1 MKKILVMFVMLLVA
15 AISCFALEITVINNS
30 DYWVCFGGVDRKEH
44 PSMIVGPHSSAQ
56 LVTVDN
62 QLRYNIVIC
71 THGLYDI
78 RGDEPSSHSFFD
90 GNFIDYTYSYDTLV
104 INRNNKWHWE

>member
-1 MKKILVMFVMLLVA
+1 MKKVFVLFVMLLVA
-15 AISCFALEITVINNS
+15 AVSSFALDITVINNS
-30 DYWVCFGGVDRKEH
+30 DYWVSFGGVDRKEH
-44 PSMIVGPHSSAQ
+44 PAMRVGPHSSAM

-62 QLRYNIVIC
+62 QLRYDIVIW

-90 GNFIDYTYSYDTLV
+90 GNFIDYTYSYDTL
-104 INRNNKWHWE
+104 IIDRNNKCHWE

>member
-1 MKKILVMFVMLLVA
+1 MKKIFVMFIMLLVA

-30 DYWVCFGGVDRKEH
+30 NYWVSFGGVDRKEH
-44 PSMIVGPHSSAQ
+44 PGMRVGPHSSAM

-62 QLRYNIVIC
+62 QLRYDIVIW

-78 RGDEPSSHSFFD
+78 RGDEPSSYSFFD
-90 GNFIDYTYSYDTLV
+90 GNYIDSKSGYNTLV
-104 INRNNKWHWE
+104 VDKNNKCHWE